1 SSPSGGHAQWRPDWD
16 VLADPARPETGHI
29 SWRSGL
35 NPMTLANSTTRW
47 GCAEGAPL
55 ERSVIMMR
63 RLFETSC
70 LAGMVIIGAAAQS
83 GGFGMPLTRTVI
95 ESGSIQ
101 TDSRACNVRRG
112 GVQKGEA
119 IVLLSVCQTRREKIW
134 RI

>member
-1 SSPSGGHAQWRPDWD
+1 MRSGGHAQWRPDWD

-35 NPMTLANSTTRW
+35 NPMTLANSYTRW
-47 GCAEGAPL
+47 GCAEGAHL

-83 GGFGMPLTRTVI
+83 GGF
-95 ESGSIQ
+95 
-101 TDSRACNVRRG
+101 
-112 GVQKGEA
+112 A
-119 IVLLSVCQTRREKIW
+119 IA
-134 RI
+134 